1 MTEQIRLRID
11 SQLAEEA
18 HEVCREIGITPTAA
32 VSMFFAQM
40 VKLRGL
46 PFRPSDFPALEDR
59 KSTRLNSSHF
69 PYTTLFGCM
78 GSAAKSALRRQRRFP
93 CFLRKWLNCAACR
106 FAPVIFRR
114 WKIGRA
120 HV

>member
-46 PFRPSDFPALEDR
+46 AVSGPGGFPALDEYGVIAGPG
-59 KSTRLNSSHF
+59 HGGG
-69 PYTTLFGCM
+69 GC
-78 GSAAKSALRRQRRFP
+78 
-93 CFLRKWLNCAACR
+93 
-106 FAPVIFRR
+106 
-114 WKIGRA
+114 RA
-120 HV
+120 S

>member
-18 HEVCREIGITPTAA
+18 DMVCREIGITPTAA

-46 PFRPSDFPALEDR
+46 PFRPSDFPGLDE
-59 KSTRLNSSHF
+59 F
-69 PYTTLFGCM
+69 GVTLAQAT
-78 GSAAKSALRRQRRFP
+78 AAENSALAEIE
-93 CFLRKWLNCAACR
+93 LSRKAGKLET
-106 FAPVIFRR
+106 FTG
-114 WKIGRA
+114 KL
-120 HV
+120 

>member
-11 SQLAEEA
+11 SALAQEA

-46 PFRPSDFPALEDR
+46 PFRPSDFPALDE
-59 KSTRLNSSHF
+59 
-69 PYTTLFGCM
+69 YGVTLAQAT
-78 GSAAKSALRRQRRFP
+78 AAEESALAEIQAA
-93 CFLRKWLNCAACR
+93 RKA
-106 FAPVIFRR
+106 
-114 WKIGRA
+114 GRLKA
-120 HV
+120 FNGKL

>member
-18 HEVCREIGITPTAA
+18 NMVCSEIGITPTAA

-46 PFRPSDFPALEDR
+46 PFRPSDFPALDEYGVTLAQATAAED
-59 KSTRLNSSHF
+59 
-69 PYTTLFGCM
+69 
-78 GSAAKSALRRQRRFP
+78 SALAEIASS
-93 CFLRKWLNCAACR
+93 RKAGKLVALTG
-106 FAPVIFRR
+106 
-114 WKIGRA
+114 KL
-120 HV
+120 